1 MIVRVILWMLSVLMM
16 NIASAGA
23 QPVPEPF
30 VDRLVIDG
38 TINPAVAEF
47 VHERIGAAHHDG
59 ARALVIKL
67 DTLGGLLESTRSIVK
82 DILGSPVP
90 VLVYVSPSGATA
102 GSAGVFISERNWR
115 GDRTDR
121 PGRESPGP
129 RRTVD
134 SGECEATGGW

>member
-1 MIVRVILWMLSVLMM
+1 MSAKVILLVIVVLVTKLS
-16 NIASAGA
+16 IAA

-30 VDRLVIDG
+30 VYRLVIDG

-47 VHERIGAAHHDG
+47 VHEQIAAAHQDG
-59 ARALVIKL
+59 ARALVIEL

-102 GSAGVFISERNWR
+102 SSAGVFIVMAAHVAAMTPGTHHWCCRSRA
-115 GDRTDR
+115 
-121 PGRESPGP
+121 PGR
-129 RRTVD
+129 
-134 SGECEATGGW
+134 A